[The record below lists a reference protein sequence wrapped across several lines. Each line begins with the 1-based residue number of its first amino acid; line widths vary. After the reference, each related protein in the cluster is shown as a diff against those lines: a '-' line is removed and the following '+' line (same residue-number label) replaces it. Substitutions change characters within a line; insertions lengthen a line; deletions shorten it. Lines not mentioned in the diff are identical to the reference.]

1 MVVRGTLVA
10 LPLAGI
16 IDIDAE
22 RARLAKEVARLE
34 TEVAKIEGRLSN
46 PKFMAGA
53 KEEAIEENR
62 ARLEEGMGQIEKLKA
77 ALQRAA
83 ILRGSR
89 AARSV
94 RWTLGGQ
101 LEGFSLRQV
110 VRARSKARLR

>member
-46 PKFMAGA
+46 PKFHGWRQGRSDRG
-53 KEEAIEENR
+53 ESR
-62 ARLEEGMGQIEKLKA
+62 PPGEGMGQMRKLKA
-77 ALQRAA
+77 ALQR
-83 ILRGSR
+83 LQS
-89 AARSV
+89 
-94 RWTLGGQ
+94 
-101 LEGFSLRQV
+101 
-110 VRARSKARLR
+110 